1 MAAAKNEK
9 HKDQN
14 IPDQEDDMRGKEII
28 IEKNREKP
36 KNKKEKKGGK
46 GKRKKDGGDSAD

>member
-1 MAAAKNEK
+1 
-9 HKDQN
+9 
-14 IPDQEDDMRGKEII
+14 MRGKEI

-36 KNKKEKKGGK
+36 KSKKEKKGGN